1 MNTTAKTKKRSWILR
16 FLDKI
21 EVAGN
26 KLPTPLTI
34 FFYLSVIVVVISGIG
49 AALGWSATGEMY
61 NASKGVVEETT
72 VTINSLF
79 SVSGLQYMLT
89 SAVTNFTSYAP
100 LGFTIVIMLG
110 IGVAENSGYLNG
122 LIRKVVK
129 VTPAQ
134 LVTPMVIFIGVM
146 TNIAENAGYV
156 VFIPLAAMIF
166 KAYNKHPLAGIA
178 AGFAGVSGGFSANL
192 LIGSADATLSGFSQ
206 AAAQTIDPSY
216 TVTPLSNWFFM
227 MASTVLLTIVGTL
240 VTELIIIPR
249 LGPYKPNGDGTLE
262 EMSDNMTDKEEKALK
277 VANWVFLGIAF
288 FYVAVCIPQNSFMRN
303 PETGSLIEGS
313 TLMNAIIPLFTLL
326 FFIPSFVYGK
336 LCGTFKSDKDVVA
349 SFNKSIASVSGF
361 IAMAFVAAQFTNYF
375 TQANIGRILS
385 FKGAELLQSLN
396 VNSVVLMVCFIL
408 VAGFVNLFMAS
419 ASAKYAIFAPVFV
432 PMFMKMGLSPEV
444 TQVAYRI
451 GDSTM
456 NIIAPVLAWI
466 PYILTIMKKYDK
478 ESGWGTLV
486 SSMLPY
492 SMAFLVSWTIML
504 AVWMILNLPLGPG
517 APIYYTMG

>member
-89 SAVTNFTSYAP
+89 PAVTNFTSYAP
-100 LGFTIVIMLG
+100 LGFTIVIMQG

-206 AAAQTIDPSY
+206 AAAQTIDPS
-216 TVTPLSNWFFM
+216 VQ
-227 MASTVLLTIVGTL
+227 L
-240 VTELIIIPR
+240 VFH
-249 LGPYKPNGDGTLE
+249 DGIYCFAYHCRHTGHRADHH
-262 EMSDNMTDKEEKALK
+262 S
-277 VANWVFLGIAF
+277 AF
-288 FYVAVCIPQNSFMRN
+288 RAV
-303 PETGSLIEGS
+303 
-313 TLMNAIIPLFTLL
+313 
-326 FFIPSFVYGK
+326 
-336 LCGTFKSDKDVVA
+336 
-349 SFNKSIASVSGF
+349 
-361 IAMAFVAAQFTNYF
+361 
-375 TQANIGRILS
+375 
-385 FKGAELLQSLN
+385 
-396 VNSVVLMVCFIL
+396 
-408 VAGFVNLFMAS
+408 
-419 ASAKYAIFAPVFV
+419 
-432 PMFMKMGLSPEV
+432 
-444 TQVAYRI
+444 
-451 GDSTM
+451 
-456 NIIAPVLAWI
+456 
-466 PYILTIMKKYDK
+466 
-478 ESGWGTLV
+478 
-486 SSMLPY
+486 
-492 SMAFLVSWTIML
+492 
-504 AVWMILNLPLGPG
+504 
-517 APIYYTMG
+517 